1 MELHID
7 ESSNGS
13 GEVVLTVSGSVDL
26 SSQGALLARG
36 QEILAREGVKG
47 VVLDLSEVGFLDST
61 GLGALVELSRDAE
74 DHDIDFAISNPS
86 VRVQRVLEVTGLRD
100 RWRIFIGD

>member
-1 MELHID
+1 MELRIA
-7 ESSNGS
+7 ESNADS
-13 GEVVLTVSGSVDL
+13 GEVVLNVSGSVDL
-26 SSQGALLARG
+26 SSQGALLAKG
-36 QEILAREGVKG
+36 QEVLGRSGVTG

-74 DHDIDFAISNPS
+74 DQEIDFAISNPS

-100 RWRIFIGD
+100 RWRIFTAD